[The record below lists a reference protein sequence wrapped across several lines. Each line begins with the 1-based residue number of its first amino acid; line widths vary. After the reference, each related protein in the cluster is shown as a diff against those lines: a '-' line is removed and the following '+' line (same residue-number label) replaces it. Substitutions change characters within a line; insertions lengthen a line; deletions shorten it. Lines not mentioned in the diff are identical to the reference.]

1 MSKINYKSVEEIELI
16 RESSLL
22 VSKTLGE
29 IEKVITPGIKT
40 IELNKLA
47 ETFIRDNG
55 VVPAF
60 LNYHGFPYSL
70 CISLNDQVVHGFPGQ
85 HVLVEGDVVSV
96 DCGVILNKYYGD
108 SAFTFAIG
116 EVSEQTKTLMRVTR
130 ECLDLGV
137 EKAVVGMRI
146 GDIGFAVQEHAERNG
161 FGVVR
166 ELVGHGVGTHLHE
179 KPEVPNYGRRGAGP
193 KLKEGMVIAIEPMIN
208 AGKAGVKFW
217 DDGWTVSTVDGKPS
231 AHYEHTVAVHKGKA
245 DILSTFS
252 YVDNVLKEK
261 NKS

>member
-29 IEKVITPGIKT
+29 IAKVIAPGVKT
-40 IELNKLA
+40 IELDKLA

-55 VVPAF
+55 GIPAF

-70 CISLNDQVVHGFPGQ
+70 CISLNDQVVHGFPGS
-85 HVLVEGDVVSV
+85 HVLTEGDLVSV

-116 EVSEQTKTLMRVTR
+116 EVSDTVKTLMRVTR
-130 ECLDLGV
+130 ECLDKGV
-137 EKAVVGMRI
+137 EKAVAGMRI
-146 GDIGFAVQEHAERNG
+146 GDIGYAVQEHAERHG

-166 ELVGHGVGTHLHE
+166 ELVGHGVGTQLHE
-179 KPEVPNYGRRGAGP
+179 KPEVPNYGKRGSGT
-193 KLKEGMVIAIEPMIN
+193 KLEEGMVIAIEPMIN
-208 AGKAGVKFW
+208 AGRAGVKFW

-231 AHYEHTVAVHKGKA
+231 AHYEHTVAVKKGKV

-252 YVDNVLKEK
+252 YVDNILQ
-261 NKS
+261 